1 MIWNFCYIIG
11 RNICDTNTVEKEVVV
26 HVTNTD
32 ANKTVINESSCI
44 VEKLEA
50 MVHATNSEV
59 NKTMINESS
68 CIVEKLEA
76 MVHATN
82 SEVNETVINE
92 SSCIVEKLEAM
103 VHATNSEVNETVIN
117 ESSCIVEK
125 LEAMVHATNSEVNE
139 TVINESSCIVEK
151 LEAMVHATNSEV
163 NETVINESSCI
174 VEKLEAMVHATNSE
188 VNKTVINES
197 SETKERIISLKIKK
211 GNEFPHISEMKS
223 QLYTKTAMMLQIT
236 LSQEKE
242 LINKFDTQRAKLKH
256 NSGHNQSLID
266 DYMDLIAQIEVKL
279 INKEMDLK
287 EELGRLEREQWE
299 KDDSLNLI
307 PKEATK
313 RKYYDDI
320 ITNLKR
326 IKILRNELN
335 I

>member
-1 MIWNFCYIIG
+1 MWTDNGRLIPNNLKYETKFERKSSVTQLTSERISGDSNNVDFNITTEDDMEFCDIIG

-32 ANKTVINESSCI
+32 ANKTVINESS
-44 VEKLEA
+44 
-50 MVHATNSEV
+50 
-59 NKTMINESS
+59 
-68 CIVEKLEA
+68 
-76 MVHATN
+76 
-82 SEVNETVINE
+82 
-92 SSCIVEKLEAM
+92 
-103 VHATNSEVNETVIN
+103 
-117 ESSCIVEK
+117 
-125 LEAMVHATNSEVNE
+125 
-139 TVINESSCIVEK
+139 
-151 LEAMVHATNSEV
+151 
-163 NETVINESSCI
+163 
-174 VEKLEAMVHATNSE
+174 
-188 VNKTVINES
+188 
-197 SETKERIISLKIKK
+197 ETKQRIISLKIEK

-223 QLYTKTAMMLQIT
+223 QLYTKTAMLLQIT
-236 LSQEKE
+236 LSQVKE

-287 EELGRLEREQWE
+287 EEVGRLGREQWE

-326 IKILRNELN
+326 IKILRNKLN